1 MEDETR
7 CHLNVLELSV
17 SYEGEPGFILQ
28 CFSSAWKVIT
38 DDSLLLY
45 SPVYMKGARHL
56 DWLYLFRRGKQI
68 WHFYILFCTPG
79 KNSFGS
85 LRETQFKRKQF
96 PWMFQY
102 KVNPPFDW
110 RALPFITI
118 LAHLSAHLSQAS
130 TFLSPMGLMVPKEDV
145 APDFMKLLF

>member
-1 MEDETR
+1 MEDEPR

-17 SYEGEPGFILQ
+17 SYEGNLASYCSASAPPGKWSWMTVRF
-28 CFSSAWKVIT
+28 CT
-38 DDSLLLY
+38 P
-45 SPVYMKGARHL
+45 PVYMKGARHL

-96 PWMFQY
+96 PWMFRY

-118 LAHLSAHLSQAS
+118 PACLSQAS
-130 TFLSPMGLMVPKEDV
+130 TFLSPKGLMVPKEDV
-145 APDFMKLLF
+145 APNFMKLLF